1 LLWVLPRWV
10 CLTFD
15 FFCSIQEDMLQPHIA
30 RLAEKVLAGSWLDRG
45 EAETLARVGGD
56 DLYDLFYWANKIR
69 IRFKGREIKFCAIVA
84 AKVGG
89 CSEDCKFCAQSEH
102 HDGPAKEQSKLT
114 NEQVLASA
122 VHAAEVGAD
131 SFGIVNSGRGPTR
144 RELEEWLKPMM
155 MKIATEGKTRA
166 CATLG
171 ALTPETAKFLYDC
184 GIRRIN
190 HNIETSERHYPNIV
204 STHPFSER
212 INTLKVAK
220 AAGLSLCSGGIFGM
234 GEDWRDRLDM
244 MFTLREIG
252 VDVMPINFLNAIH
265 GTPLENQPQL
275 APMECLKIIAIA
287 RFVLPN
293 AELKVAGGREK
304 VLRDLQSWIFFAG
317 ADSTMIGNY
326 LTTYGRKPEMDHQM
340 VMDLGLMW
348 KSYDGGGVAPSEADP
363 TISRVSHTGR
373 HRIPILYEGET
384 TAAVPAAG
392 TLSGAG
398 AGGEMSDANAMSDA
412 GTAGAAVG

>member
-1 LLWVLPRWV
+1 MVEARIAGMAQRVLGGELLER
-10 CLTFD
+10 
-15 FFCSIQEDMLQPHIA
+15 S
-30 RLAEKVLAGSWLDRG
+30 
-45 EAETLARVGGD
+45 EAESLAAVGGD
-56 DLYDLFYWANKIR
+56 YLYDLFYWANKIR
-69 IRFKGREIKFCAIVA
+69 IRFVGRAVKFCAIVA

-102 HDGPAKEQSKLT
+102 YHTAVAGQSKLT
-114 NEQVLASA
+114 DQQVLDSA
-122 VHAAEVGAD
+122 WHAADVGAD

-144 RELEEWLKPMM
+144 AELEDWLKPIMI
-155 MKIATEGKTRA
+155 KIAAKGKTRA

-171 ALTPETAKFLYDC
+171 ALTPETAQFLYDC

-204 STHPFSER
+204 STHSFSER
-212 INTLKVAK
+212 VNTLKVAK

-234 GEDWRDRLDM
+234 GEDWTDRLDM
-244 MFTLREIG
+244 MFTLRELG

-275 APMECLKIIAIA
+275 PPMECLKIVSVA
-287 RFVLPN
+287 RFVLPT

-326 LTTYGRKPEMDHQM
+326 LTTYGRSPEQDHQM
-340 VMDLGLMW
+340 VRDLGLSW
-348 KSYDGGGVAPSEADP
+348 RAYEGGGVEANGDP
-363 TISRVSHTGR
+363 RLSAVSHTGR
-373 HRIPILYEGET
+373 HRIPILYEREVV
-384 TAAVPAAG
+384 AEAPAHLPA
-392 TLSGAG
+392 
-398 AGGEMSDANAMSDA
+398 
-412 GTAGAAVG
+412 